1 MFVPHSKKTAH
12 GELVEPYGRSYPSTG
27 SGRAVDV
34 SKYYNNNG
42 FTLIEVLISL
52 SLSMLIVIAL
62 MQTYRNA
69 VRYLE
74 GTHDI
79 MASDRIICL
88 LFNQLEK
95 DFSTAYIPT
104 LAPLEKPDDKN
115 QAVRQQSM
123 DAKEERLKSFV
134 GQINESIDAVKINTK
149 KLMPL
154 KSISFIATSPLEVYG
169 QHTPRLVRI
178 VYQLS
183 ANKEQP
189 NGAESF
195 TLVRK
200 ETSDLKNTFAHENDD
215 ALRKDPSL
223 AITSHVIAKSIKFL
237 SIEYSYK
244 KKVKSTEGK
253 ERKEPARSFTWGDQ
267 DKKETIDAVP
277 QSADIYLQLWE
288 KEQTSW
294 KDAHITI
301 PIFSYPT
308 ITQDTKTTASAPLP
322 KDQALPQ
329 PGPAQPEPRPTGV
342 QS

>member
-1 MFVPHSKKTAH
+1 M
-12 GELVEPYGRSYPSTG
+12 STHP
-27 SGRAVDV
+27 
-34 SKYYNNNG
+34 KG

-74 GTHDI
+74 GTHNI

-115 QAVRQQSM
+115 QPAKQQST
-123 DAKEERLKSFV
+123 DTKEERLKSFV
-134 GQINESIDAVKINTK
+134 GQINESIDALKINTK
-149 KLMPL
+149 KLISL
-154 KSISFIATSPLEVYG
+154 KSVSFIATNPLEVYG

-200 ETSDLKNTFAHENDD
+200 ETSDLKNTFAHENED

-237 SIEYSYK
+237 SIEYIYK
-244 KKVKSTEGK
+244 KKVKSTDGK

-267 DKKETIDAVP
+267 DKKETIDVVP

-308 ITQDTKTTASAPLP
+308 VTQDTKNTPSASEPLP
-322 KDQALPQ
+322 KDQAPPQ
-329 PGPAQPEPRPTGV
+329 PGPTQPEPSPTGV